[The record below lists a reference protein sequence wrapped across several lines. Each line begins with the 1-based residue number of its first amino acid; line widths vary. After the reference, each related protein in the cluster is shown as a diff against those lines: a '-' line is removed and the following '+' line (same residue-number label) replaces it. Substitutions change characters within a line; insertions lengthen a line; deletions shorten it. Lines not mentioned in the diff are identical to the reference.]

1 MRVQLKIKNPDL
13 IETYRRIMPTTYF
26 LVLMTLSV
34 LAHFIIPIH
43 KLFYP
48 PVTYTGFI
56 LLILGI
62 ILNIWT
68 DRLFKV
74 NNTTVKPHL
83 DPNTLITSGPFKV
96 SRHPMYLG
104 MTLTLLG
111 VAVIQGT
118 VISFIFPVIFVVLM
132 EILFIPLEESKLKSS
147 FGQNYLDYLKKVR
160 KWV

>member
-1 MRVQLKIKNPDL
+1 M
-13 IETYRRIMPTTYF
+13 ETCRCIMPTTYF
-26 LVLMTLSV
+26 LVLMTLSI
-34 LAHFIIPIH
+34 LAHFIIPLR

-56 LLILGI
+56 LLISGI

-83 DPNTLITSGPFKV
+83 DPNSLITSGPFKV

-104 MTLTLLG
+104 MTLALLG
-111 VAVIQGT
+111 VAVIHGT
-118 VISFIFPVIFVVLM
+118 VISFIFPVIFVILM
-132 EILFIPLEESKLKSS
+132 NILFIPLEESKLKRL
-147 FGQNYLDYLKKVR
+147 FGQKYLDYMKKVR
-160 KWV
+160 KWI